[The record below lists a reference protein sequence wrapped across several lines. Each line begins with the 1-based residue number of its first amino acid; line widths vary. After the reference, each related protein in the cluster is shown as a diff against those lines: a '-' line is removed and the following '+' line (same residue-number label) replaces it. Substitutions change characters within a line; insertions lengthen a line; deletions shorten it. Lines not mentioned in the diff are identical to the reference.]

1 MTDTDYS
8 YPVRPPTRV
17 RERRRLLILAA
28 VVLLLVGGG
37 TWWIV
42 DHVAAK
48 AAECPG
54 APGRT
59 GDGYGLTRQESDGQC
74 LGWLTDLPYAFGSD
88 DPAMGAVVARIVGEN
103 QRVAHSGQPYVRVAV
118 MMPMT
123 AKPGSKLSAGPIVHA
138 LEGAYTAQA
147 YTNGDITAYGDPKPQ
162 VQLVL
167 ANVGADQLAW
177 PDVVT
182 QLGDLTTGDH
192 PLVAVTGMGV
202 SVPQTRDAAKQL
214 NARWH
219 LPTIGGVLTS
229 DDMTTREAGNTA
241 EKPGLFKVSPSNHA
255 YVEALAHRLGTTV
268 TSGFLVR
275 DRNQDNY
282 VQTLG
287 DAFVDVFGKF
297 SLNDHQ
303 SWFNGSTPPSTGST
317 GLFQGAVDSISI
329 EDPSV
334 VFYAGRD
341 ADLPRLVRSLKFR
354 RGKTAGRQLVLA
366 TGITG
371 LVVTPGN
378 RPGADAA
385 PLTTQ
390 DLLDAKVTIVAASS
404 TDPDGWAEGIAAPA
418 QYGAFVTA
426 FTTGSAGFPKADLTD
441 GYAIMHHDAVAAAV
455 TAIHSVYSQKQA
467 LPGPADIRDQLTG
480 YRDTP
485 IRGAAGDFY
494 WTEQQPANDLWPVGR
509 PVPVLT
515 FPAAAHQSEPYK
527 TQCQRLGDPQDLD
540 HYHLVGCAS

>member
-1 MTDTDYS
+1 MTETDYS
-8 YPVRPPTRV
+8 YPERPATRA
-17 RERRRLLILAA
+17 RGRRRLLVLAA
-28 VVLLLVGGG
+28 IVVLLLGGG
-37 TWWIV
+37 TWWLV
-42 DHVAAK
+42 DHLAAK

-54 APGRT
+54 TPGQA
-59 GDGYGLTRQESDGQC
+59 GDGHALSRRAGDGQC
-74 LGWLTDLPYAFGSD
+74 IGWLVDLPYAFGSD
-88 DPAMGAVVARIVGEN
+88 DTAMSAVVKKIVDEN
-103 QRVAHSGQPYVRVAV
+103 QRVARTGEPYVRVAV
-118 MMPMT
+118 LMPMT
-123 AKPGSKLSAGPIVHA
+123 AKPDSKLAAGPIVHA
-138 LEGAYTAQA
+138 IEGAYTAQA
-147 YTNGDITAYGDPKPQ
+147 RTNAGITAYGDPKPL

-167 ANVGADQLAW
+167 ANVGADQASW

-182 QLGDLTTGDH
+182 ELGGLTTGEH

-219 LPTIGGVLTS
+219 LPSIGSVLTS
-229 DDMTTREAGNTA
+229 DDMTTRETGIASD
-241 EKPGLFKVSPSNHA
+241 KPGLFKVSPSNHA
-255 YVEALAHRLGTTV
+255 YVEALAGSLGTVAT
-268 TSGFLVR
+268 GFLVR
-275 DRNQDNY
+275 DRNHDNY

-287 DAFVDVFGKF
+287 AAFVDVFASL
-297 SLNDHQ
+297 SLNNHQ
-303 SWFNGSTPPSTGST
+303 AWFNGSTPPSTGST
-317 GLFQGAVDSISI
+317 GLFQDAVNSISI

-354 RGKTAGRQLVLA
+354 RGPSAGRQLVLA

-371 LVVTPGN
+371 LVITPGDQ
-378 RPGADAA
+378 PGADAE
-385 PLTTQ
+385 PLNTQ

-404 TDPDGWAEGIAAPA
+404 TDPEGWAEGIAAPA
-418 QYGAFVTA
+418 QYNAFVSA
-426 FTTGSAGFPKADLTD
+426 FTTGSAGFPKADLAD

-467 LPGPADIRDQLTG
+467 LPGPADIRDQLTA

-494 WTEQQPANDLWPVGR
+494 WTEQQPANDLWPIGR

-515 FPAAAHQSEPYK
+515 FPAASHQSAPYK
-527 TQCQRLGDPQDLD
+527 TQCQTLGDPQQLD
-540 HYHLVGCAS
+540 HYRLDHCAG